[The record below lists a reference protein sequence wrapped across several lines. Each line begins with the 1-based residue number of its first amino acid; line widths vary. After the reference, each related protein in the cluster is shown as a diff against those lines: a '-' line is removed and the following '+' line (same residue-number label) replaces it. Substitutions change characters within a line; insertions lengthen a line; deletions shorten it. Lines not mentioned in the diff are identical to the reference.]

1 MQITKAQIIALT
13 KLADGAGS
21 NQMRAATRTA
31 LHKMGLMSQG
41 KITAAGL
48 AAIGR

>member
-1 MQITKAQIIALT
+1 MKLTKAQIIALT

-21 NQMRAATRTA
+21 NQMRASTRTA
-31 LHKMGLMSQG
+31 LHKAGMMAQG
-41 KITAAGL
+41 KITEAGL